1 MREPEIDI
9 HNTDMSGPLAQAQPD
24 PVPPATEPPKV
35 PTSVRLPLAAF
46 ERLKEV
52 AAARGIGHTQ
62 LIEQYVL
69 AGLAAEADA
78 EQMVVPLAALQQVI
92 AQITIR
98 DPSLPEGRSRQRR
111 EHRAGTSGGPS
122 AVAGDGHQSTGQRV
136 GVPPG
141 RQRRAM

>member
-9 HNTDMSGPLAQAQPD
+9 HHTDMSGLLAQAQPD
-24 PVPPATEPPKV
+24 TVPPATEPPKV

-78 EQMVVPLAALQQVI
+78 EQVMVPLRELQQAI
-92 AQITIR
+92 AQLTLR
-98 DPSLPEGRSRQRR
+98 NAP
-111 EHRAGTSGGPS
+111 A
-122 AVAGDGHQSTGQRV
+122 A
-136 GVPPG
+136 
-141 RQRRAM
+141 